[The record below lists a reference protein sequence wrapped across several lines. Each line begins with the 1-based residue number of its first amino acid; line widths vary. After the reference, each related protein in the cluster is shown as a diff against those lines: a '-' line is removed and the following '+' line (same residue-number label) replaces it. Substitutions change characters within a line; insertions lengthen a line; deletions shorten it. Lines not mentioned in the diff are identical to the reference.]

1 MKTIRI
7 FTFFIFLFWQCP
19 VISAQN
25 TVNIIPLIHSAIIET
40 GSDVINNERHVIEI
54 LKELPCNFDAD
65 TVFAIEYFSYIG
77 NFLYLMYW
85 SQKFR
90 YSVEGPMDDTLKVYR
105 ERRFEKW
112 LIEQV
117 EEWNKDSIMGAQC
130 GVYGPDE
137 THYVIRIIFHS
148 GKSKWIH
155 LVLAILKHLLTI
167 KMMSI
172 CGNIGLIMNKKNRS
186 LHINARPSGCSHRRP
201 RPTRR
206 MFHTVPLVWS
216 YNPDPLNIRI
226 FNPTGSNVLSLN
238 SACGN
243 KTTTSPLSF

>member
-40 GSDVINNERHVIEI
+40 GSDEINNERHVIEI
-54 LKELPCNFDAD
+54 LKELPCNFGAD

-90 YSVEGPMDDTLKVYR
+90 YSIEGPMDDTLKVYR

-148 GKSKWIH
+148 GQIQMDSFSFGHIETPADYKDDVYLWEYWINNEQKEPI
-155 LVLAILKHLLTI
+155 ATYK
-167 KMMSI
+167 
-172 CGNIGLIMNKKNRS
+172 C
-186 LHINARPSGCSHRRP
+186 
-201 RPTRR
+201 PTQR
-206 MFHTVPLVWS
+206 MFAP
-216 YNPDPLNIRI
+216 
-226 FNPTGSNVLSLN
+226 
-238 SACGN
+238 
-243 KTTTSPLSF
+243 

>member
-40 GSDVINNERHVIEI
+40 GSDEINNERHVIEI

-90 YSVEGPMDDTLKVYR
+90 YSVEGSMDDTLKVYR

-148 GKSKWIH
+148 GQIQMDSFSFGHIETPADYKD
-155 LVLAILKHLLTI
+155 
-167 KMMSI
+167 MSI

-206 MFHTVPLVWS
+206 MFGAVPLVWICKS
-216 YNPDPLNIRI
+216 GP
-226 FNPTGSNVLSLN
+226 LSLRSCN
-238 SACGN
+238 
-243 KTTTSPLSF
+243 PLKQ